1 MPSKKSM
8 QSKPGALG
16 VLVIE
21 STKFQRRSLCRLIRA
36 AGADHVAE
44 AVDIADAARV
54 LGRGRYPEWIVVAD
68 PDLMPEPAF
77 ASLKALTEQY
87 PVAGALLLT
96 NRKGVFDELR
106 MRAREAELRLID
118 VLRKP
123 ISAEEMGTLLRQFAL
138 ASNNAVAR
146 PQAISREELSECL
159 RSGAVRARFMP
170 RIDLDTGHPA
180 CCEAI
185 PYIAHPTF
193 GAVPAE
199 RFSHAVAQL
208 GAQRVM
214 TASVLRDAAELVRQL
229 RDWDLDAAVA
239 VGIGIEVLS
248 ESSDAASLDA
258 YVRTL
263 GITSS
268 DLSLEV
274 SAGSDV
280 VTDHIVADNLARL
293 KLRGYRLVL
302 REDSN
307 VAALTD
313 PVYAHFS
320 EIKLRRGRSPQQAA
334 DAQQADRIAS
344 LLSAA
349 GKHGMAA
356 CAVDVQPGADLGVLR
371 RDGFDFAQ
379 GEYFVSPMSIE
390 ETLHWIARVVKSRHY
405 GNRPA
410 SQPLAS

>member
-8 QSKPGALG
+8 HSKSGALA

-44 AVDIADAARV
+44 AVDIADAGRV

-68 PDLMPEPAF
+68 PDLMPEMAF
-77 ASLKALTEQY
+77 DSLKTLTDQY

-96 NRKGVFDELR
+96 HRKGAFDELR
-106 MRAREAELRLID
+106 TRAREAELRLVD

-123 ISAEEMGTLLRQFAL
+123 ISAEEMGTLLHRFAM

-146 PQAISREELSECL
+146 PQAITKEELSEYL
-159 RSGAVRARFMP
+159 RSGAVRARFVP
-170 RIDLDTGHPA
+170 RIDLDTGQPV
-180 CCEAI
+180 CCEAV
-185 PYIAHPTF
+185 PFIAHPTF
-193 GAVPAE
+193 GAIPFE
-199 RFSHAVAQL
+199 RFSHAVTQL

-214 TASVLRDAAELVRQL
+214 TASVLRDAAEFVRQL
-229 RDWDLDAAVA
+229 RNREFGTTVA

-248 ESSDAASLDA
+248 EGSDAASLDA

-263 GITSS
+263 GVTSS
-268 DLSLEV
+268 DLNLEI
-274 SAGSDV
+274 SAGSDAV
-280 VTDHIVADNLARL
+280 IDHILADNLARL

-302 REDSN
+302 REDAA

-320 EIKLRRGRSPQQAA
+320 EIKLRVSRAPQTLGENPAA
-334 DAQQADRIAS
+334 RNTT
-344 LLSAA
+344 LLGAA

-356 CAVDVQPGADLGVLR
+356 CAIDVPAGANLENLR
-371 RDGFDFAQ
+371 REGYDYAQ
-379 GEYFVSPMSIE
+379 GDYFSAPMSVE
-390 ETLHWIARVVKSRHY
+390 EALRWIAREDQSRHY
-405 GNRPA
+405 GNRAAP
-410 SQPLAS
+410 QPLAS

>member
-1 MPSKKSM
+1 MPSKKSL
-8 QSKPGALG
+8 QSKSGAPA

-44 AVDIADAARV
+44 AVDIADAQRV
-54 LGRGRYPEWIVVAD
+54 LGRGRHPEWIVVAD
-68 PDLMPEPAF
+68 PDLIADN
-77 ASLKALTEQY
+77 AVDSLKALTEQY

-96 NRKGVFDELR
+96 HRKNAFEELR
-106 MRAREAELRLID
+106 ARAREAGLRLVD

-123 ISAEEMGTLLRQFAL
+123 ISAEEMGVLLRRLAM

-146 PQAISREELSECL
+146 PPAITKEELSECL
-159 RSGAVRARFMP
+159 RSGAVRARFVP
-170 RIDLDTGHPA
+170 RIDLDTGRPV
-180 CCEAI
+180 CCEAV

-193 GAVPAE
+193 GAQPVE

-214 TASVLRDAAELVRQL
+214 TASVLRDAAEFVRQL
-229 RDWDLDAAVA
+229 RNRELGTSVA

-248 ESSDAASLDA
+248 EGSDAASLDA

-263 GITSS
+263 GVTAA
-268 DLSLEV
+268 DLSLEI
-274 SAGSDV
+274 SAGSDAV
-280 VTDHIVADNLARL
+280 ADHILADNLARL

-302 REDSN
+302 REDAA

-320 EIKLRRGRSPQQAA
+320 EIKLRATRLAQPHADTAA
-334 DAQQADRIAS
+334 ERTAA
-344 LLSAA
+344 LLGAA
-349 GKHGMAA
+349 RKHGMTA
-356 CAVDVQPGADLGVLR
+356 CAVDVSAGANLDALR
-371 RDGFDFAQ
+371 REGYAYAQ
-379 GEYFVSPMSIE
+379 GECFAAPMSVDE
-390 ETLHWIARVVKSRHY
+390 ALHWISREDPARHFNKRVA
-405 GNRPA
+405 P
-410 SQPLAS
+410 QPLAS